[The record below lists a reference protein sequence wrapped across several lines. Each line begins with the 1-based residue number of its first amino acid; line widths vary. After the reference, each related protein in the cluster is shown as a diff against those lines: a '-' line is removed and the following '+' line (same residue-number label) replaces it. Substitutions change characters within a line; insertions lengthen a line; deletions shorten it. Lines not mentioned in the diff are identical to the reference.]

1 MAPHIA
7 TPVSVESA
15 TQTAGAAA
23 IAVTGNNTEAAAKV
37 IAAKTITSANMT
49 RAGRGT
55 RIAVLCEV
63 PRGYTAL
70 ASHGGR
76 CQHGCG
82 DQCNRQKSEL
92 RHSILHLISK
102 ANSVGSSMQMVKR
115 LDR

>member
-1 MAPHIA
+1 MSGKGATHCDTQLSCRSGLNRRNHGPIVGAPMAPHIA

-55 RIAVLCEV
+55 RIAVLSQL
-63 PRGYTAL
+63 PP
-70 ASHGGR
+70 
-76 CQHGCG
+76 
-82 DQCNRQKSEL
+82 
-92 RHSILHLISK
+92 
-102 ANSVGSSMQMVKR
+102 GSTS
-115 LDR
+115 LP